1 MCGHVTLVVCALTS
15 LLVLVS
21 CVRDCSSP
29 PTNLESYTSRLEK
42 FKATQVIKSRI
53 LGGLG
58 YKDRPFP
65 ATSLKKSSACHL
77 LNIVNDDDSTTNS
90 PKGDY
95 YAELQEMISFSE
107 PADSF
112 HDDNIIQFKVVRDS
126 QGRKLEVKSANVLV
140 KLKYR
145 SSKKRGRTSCRPKNR
160 RSDVKKKY
168 RRSGCKIKI
177 VLSTVNEDGTSG
189 EEVTS
194 LRADVK
200 KTHWFKL
207 GIPKQLVESAML
219 SKHQILK
226 LHILCRGCRRRIQ
239 LVLVH
244 GSRRRRKSKGEKRKG
259 SMRVMRPRKRPK
271 RRLSRTRPFLIL
283 HTKVETYIRS
293 RRDTSGDEGTCTG
306 QDLCCKSDLVFNF
319 HEIGWNDWILYPA
332 SFTTGIC
339 SGACPVVPRV
349 SQDQI
354 TSEHA
359 NCSAIQLAPL
369 RMMYYDTSGNILT
382 SSLPNMIVERCGCR

>member
-1 MCGHVTLVVCALTS
+1 MCGHVTPVVCALTS

-21 CVRDCSSP
+21 CVQDCSPP
-29 PTNLESYTSRLEK
+29 PTDMESYSSQLEK

-65 ATSLKKSSACHL
+65 ATSLKKSSACQL
-77 LNIVNDDDSTTNS
+77 LKIVNDNDSATTS

-107 PADSF
+107 PADRF
-112 HDDNIIQFKVVRDS
+112 QDDNIIQFKVVRDS

-145 SSKKRGRTSCRPKNR
+145 GSKNRPRTSCRPKNR
-160 RSDVKKKY
+160 RSDVKKKH
-168 RRSGCKIKI
+168 RKSGCKITI
-177 VLSTVNEDGTSG
+177 LLSTVDDDGTPG
-189 EEVTS
+189 EVVTS

-207 GIPKQLVESAML
+207 GIPKQLVENAML
-219 SKHQILK
+219 SKEQILK

-244 GSRRRRKSKGEKRKG
+244 GSRRRRKSKGDKRKG
-259 SMRVMRPRKRPK
+259 SLRVMRPRKRPK

-293 RRDTSGDEGTCTG
+293 RRDISGDAGTCTG
-306 QDLCCKSDLVFNF
+306 QDLCCKSNLLFSF
-319 HEIGWNDWILYPA
+319 HEVGWNDWILYPA
-332 SFTTGIC
+332 SFNTGIC
-339 SGACPVVPRV
+339 SGACPIVPLGSRDHTTL
-349 SQDQI
+349 QR
-354 TSEHA
+354 T
-359 NCSAIQLAPL
+359 NCSATQLAPL

>member
-1 MCGHVTLVVCALTS
+1 MCGHVTSVMCMMTSILVAA
-15 LLVLVS
+15 S

-29 PTNLESYTSRLEK
+29 PTDMESYSSRLEK
-42 FKATQVIKSRI
+42 FKATQVIKTRI

-58 YKDRPFP
+58 YNDRPFP
-65 ATSLKKSSACHL
+65 ATSLKKSSACQL
-77 LNIVNDDDSTTNS
+77 LNIVNDESTKTDS

-95 YAELQEMISFSE
+95 YAELQEVISFSE

-145 SSKKRGRTSCRPKNR
+145 GSKKRSRSSCKTKSR
-160 RSDVKKKY
+160 RSYVKKKH
-168 RRSGCKIKI
+168 RRSGCQITI
-177 VLSTVNEDGTSG
+177 VLSTVGEDGTPG
-189 EEVTS
+189 KAVTS

-219 SKHQILK
+219 SKNQILK
-226 LHILCRGCRRRIQ
+226 LHILCRGCRRRVQ

-244 GSRRRRKSKGEKRKG
+244 GSKRRRKSKGDKRKG
-259 SMRVMRPRKRPK
+259 SMRVMRPRKRPR

-293 RRDTSGDEGTCTG
+293 RRETSGNENTCTG
-306 QDLCCKSDLVFNF
+306 QDMCCKSDLVFNF

-339 SGACPVVPRV
+339 SGGCPFVPLGHR
-349 SQDQI
+349 DQ
-354 TSEHA
+354 TTLEHA
-359 NCSAIQLAPL
+359 HCNATQLAPL
-369 RMMYYDTSGNILT
+369 RMMYYDTSGSILT
-382 SSLPNMIVERCGCR
+382 SSIPNMIVERCGCR